1 MNWSSATQTQEP
13 NPELMIIS
21 QALCDIRDFWVEIRL
36 TLRDLFTELDSEKRD
51 EVLTEVERY
60 LASLKGKI
68 K

>member
-1 MNWSSATQTQEP
+1 MQTQEL

-21 QALCDIRDFWVEIRL
+21 QDLCDIRDFWGEIGL
-36 TLRDLFTELDSEKRD
+36 TLRDLLTGMDSEKRD